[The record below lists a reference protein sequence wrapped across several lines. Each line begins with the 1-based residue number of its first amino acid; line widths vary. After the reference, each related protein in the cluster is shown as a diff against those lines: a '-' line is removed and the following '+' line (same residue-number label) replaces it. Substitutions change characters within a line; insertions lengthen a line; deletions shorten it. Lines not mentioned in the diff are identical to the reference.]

1 MSRVLDFD
9 DSFTSASTPTVSGVG
24 YRISGTFAAPNLIT
38 AAGGIT
44 TGSFSAEI
52 IFVAGSGGPI
62 NITKDPQIKAGVS
75 TGDALII
82 YGTDNTN
89 TLTLDDGTGLSL
101 NGSMTLF
108 NKSTIQL
115 IWDGLLWVELSRKD

>member
-9 DSFTSASTPTVSGVG
+9 DSFTSASTPTISGVG
-24 YRISGTFAAPNLIT
+24 YQISGTFAAPNLIT

-52 IFVAGSGGPI
+52 IFVAGNGGAI

-82 YGTDNTN
+82 YGTDNTD